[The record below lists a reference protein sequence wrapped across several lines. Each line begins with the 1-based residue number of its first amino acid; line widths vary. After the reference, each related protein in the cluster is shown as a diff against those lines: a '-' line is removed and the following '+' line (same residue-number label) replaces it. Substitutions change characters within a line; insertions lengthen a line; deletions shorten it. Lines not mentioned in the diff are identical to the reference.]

1 METTMK
7 TNKTST
13 KKQKCKWIRKKYPSR
28 PEVFESFAKWMAF
41 PRSAREPKTQ
51 GQFAK
56 IHEISPNS
64 LSAYK
69 QKPEFWKEVEDNKQK
84 LQWEI
89 ESKIQLD
96 KIFKDLG

>member
-1 METTMK
+1 MKTTSK
-7 TNKTST
+7 TNKTL
-13 KKQKCKWIRKKYPSR
+13 KKIQRCKWIRKKYPSR
-28 PEVFESFAKWMAF
+28 PEVFEEFSKWMCY
-41 PRSAREPKTQ
+41 PKSARDPKTQ
-51 GQFAK
+51 GEFAK
-56 IHEISPNS
+56 LHEISPNS